1 MNRIIISLI
10 FTLISLSAISQER
23 LKVMF
28 YNLLD
33 FPEANPPNREL
44 ILKDILDTY
53 EPDIF
58 MVCELQSGF
67 GGNQILDQSLNH
79 SEILYKSTTF
89 VNNQSGDS
97 DLQQL
102 LYYRK
107 DKFILVDEEV
117 ITTSIRDIN
126 KYTLQLSTLNGQ
138 TDPVII
144 HTYVTHLKSS
154 QGGTNQQLR
163 LDAVQRF
170 TNDLENLDPNS
181 FVIFAG
187 DLNLYT
193 STEPAYIELLNS
205 ENPIT
210 MTDPIGVFGSWSNNI
225 NFQEVHT
232 QSTRTSSGPF
242 GAGAGGGLD
251 DRFDFI
257 LISENMQTNP
267 SLRYVEDTYFAYGNN
282 GNCFNQNIN
291 DPSCAGPF
299 SANLR
304 NDIYNMSDH
313 LPVVMELETD
323 QEIVILDTPNFEI
336 ENIFQLTKNYTQ
348 NILQYQSF
356 ASIPLQFD
364 VYSTT
369 GQKITSF
376 VANSGENGILDVSY
390 IDSGVYF
397 LVERSSLTKPLK
409 FLKL

>member
-1 MNRIIISLI
+1 MNRIIISVL
-10 FTLISLSAISQER
+10 FGVLSISAVSQER

-33 FPEANPPNREL
+33 YPEANPPNRDI
-44 ILKDILDTY
+44 ILRNILETY

-58 MVCELQSGF
+58 MVCELQSEF
-67 GGNQILDQSLNH
+67 GGDQILSQSLNH
-79 SEILYKSTTF
+79 LEEKYKSTTF
-89 VNNQSGDS
+89 VDNQSGDS

-107 DKFILVDEEV
+107 DKFTLVSEEV

-126 KYTLQLSTLNGQ
+126 KYTLQLSTVNGQ

-144 HTYVTHLKSS
+144 QTYVTHLKSS
-154 QGGTNQQLR
+154 QGGTNEQLR
-163 LDAVQRF
+163 LAAAERF
-170 TNDLENLDPNS
+170 INDLDNLDPNS

-193 STEPAYIELLNS
+193 STEPAYVALLNS
-205 ENPIT
+205 DNPIT
-210 MTDPIGVFGSWSNNI
+210 MVDPIGVFGSWSNNI
-225 NFQEVHT
+225 NFQGVHT

-257 LISENMQTNP
+257 LISENMQTNS

-291 DPSCAGPF
+291 DPSCGGLF
-299 SANLR
+299 SASLR
-304 NDIYNMSDH
+304 DDIYNMSDH

-323 QEIVILDTPNFEI
+323 QEIVILNTPNLET
-336 ENIFQLTKNYTQ
+336 ENVFQLTKNYTQ
-348 NILQYQSF
+348 NTLQYKSNT
-356 ASIPLQFD
+356 STPLQFD

-376 VANSGENGILDVSY
+376 VAKSGENGILDVSY
-390 IDSGVYF
+390 IASGVYF
-397 LVERSSLTKPLK
+397 LVERSSLVKPLK